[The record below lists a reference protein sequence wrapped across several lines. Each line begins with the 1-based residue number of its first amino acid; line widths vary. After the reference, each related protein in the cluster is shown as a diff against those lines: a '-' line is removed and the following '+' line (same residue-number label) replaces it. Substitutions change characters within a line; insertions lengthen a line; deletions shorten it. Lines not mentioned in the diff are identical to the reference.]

1 MKSILIENG
10 QLIDP
15 AQGIDGRLNIAI
27 IDGKIAW
34 IGTGEPPKGD
44 YRVIGATGK
53 IVAPGFIDLHTHLR
67 QPGFEGKETI
77 STGTRAAARGGFT
90 TVCAMPNTSPAIDN
104 HATVD
109 YVNCLTVAEATVR
122 VLPIGCI
129 SKGRKGENLAELG
142 EMADA
147 GVIGFSDDG
156 SSVPGARL
164 LKQAM
169 EYCTAL
175 NLPVFEH
182 CEDMSLAEGGQVN
195 EGVIATR
202 LGLAGIPNAAE
213 DTIVARD
220 IALAELT
227 GARLHLCH
235 ISTKGAVELIRQAKA
250 GGIKVTAEVT
260 PHHLTLTEARTL
272 GYDTNAKVNPPL
284 RTQADIDALIEGLL
298 DGTID
303 AIATDHAPHSFNDK
317 CCEFSLA
324 PFGISGLETAFG
336 SLMKLVH
343 GGKLPLK
350 LIIEKLTAA
359 PVRIIGDKHGING
372 SLKVGG
378 PADIVILDPDAE
390 WRVDTSKFASKGKN
404 TPLAGTTLKGK
415 VTVTIFGGNVAYQEE
430 NKDNT

>member
-10 QLIDP
+10 HLIDP
-15 AQGIDGRLNIAI
+15 AQDIDDRFNIAV

-44 YRVIGATGK
+44 YRVIDATGK
-53 IVAPGFIDLHTHLR
+53 IIAPGFIDLHTHLR
-67 QPGFEGKETI
+67 QPGFENKETV
-77 STGTRAAARGGFT
+77 STGTNAAARGGFT

-104 HATVD
+104 RATVD
-109 YVNCLTVAEATVR
+109 YVKYVTSIEAAVR

-175 NLPVFEH
+175 DLPVIEH

-260 PHHLTLTEARTL
+260 PHHLTLTEDRTL

-284 RTQADIDALIEGLL
+284 RAQADIDALIEGLL
-298 DGTID
+298 DGTVD

-359 PVRIIGDKHGING
+359 PVYIIGDKHGING

-415 VTVTIFGGNVAYQEE
+415 VTVTIFGGTVAYQEE